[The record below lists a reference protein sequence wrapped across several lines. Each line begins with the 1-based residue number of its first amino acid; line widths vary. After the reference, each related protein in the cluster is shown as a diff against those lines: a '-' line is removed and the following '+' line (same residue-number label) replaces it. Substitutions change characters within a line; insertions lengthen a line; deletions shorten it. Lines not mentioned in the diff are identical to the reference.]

1 MRRVGSLRRFRGKL
15 KIRRQA
21 ERKDGDP
28 HDSMHTGRNAAAM
41 LKAGENRETLE
52 GTANVKSATDA

>member
-1 MRRVGSLRRFRGKL
+1 
-15 KIRRQA
+15 
-21 ERKDGDP
+21 
-28 HDSMHTGRNAAAM
+28 MHTGRNAAAM